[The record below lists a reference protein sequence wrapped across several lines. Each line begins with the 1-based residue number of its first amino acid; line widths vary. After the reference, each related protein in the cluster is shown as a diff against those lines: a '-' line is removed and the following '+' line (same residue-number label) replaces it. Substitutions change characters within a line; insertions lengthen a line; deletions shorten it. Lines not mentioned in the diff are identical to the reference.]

1 MYHKKYRAG
10 DLVLLLND
18 LSQIRSVVKVWV
30 EKSYGMYGYSVY
42 FTEKVALNDNTILTA
57 DDLTFYSRPLK
68 IMAIQM
74 EILKKEI
81 ELLKRKTS
89 SPKKCWGEKEMAEA
103 TMRSKL
109 KCKKCGT
116 KIEVIIYTKKL
127 GEKWWCSK
135 CKKNVRS
142 AILTN

>member
-10 DLVLLLND
+10 DSVLLLND

-89 SPKKCWGEKEMAEA
+89 SPKKC
-103 TMRSKL
+103 
-109 KCKKCGT
+109 
-116 KIEVIIYTKKL
+116 
-127 GEKWWCSK
+127 
-135 CKKNVRS
+135 
-142 AILTN
+142 